1 METQMRRYKITTHG
15 KLDLFNPPK
24 VVEWDVLDT
33 TTGKVVS
40 ARLPHSADARKVAET
55 LEANQ

>member
-1 METQMRRYKITTHG
+1 MRRYKITTHG

-24 VVEWDVLDT
+24 VVEWDVVDT

-40 ARLPHSADARKVAET
+40 ARLPHSAAARKVAEQFEAT
-55 LEANQ
+55 LP